1 MATFKGGQSVKGG
14 YFFSRRDWKLE
25 MVEAPFGTLP
35 GDAGTTWRRVPVP
48 AMLVL
53 APLLGLAFVMLLP
66 FIGLAVVCEPIAR
79 NLSEAYRRRGR
90 QVRAQQPT
98 TVRPR

>member
-14 YFFSRRDWKLE
+14 YFVSVRDMKLE

-35 GDAGTTWRRVPVP
+35 GDGDRTYRRVPVP

-53 APLLGLAFVMLLP
+53 APLLGLAFVLLLP
-66 FIGLAVVCEPIAR
+66 FIGLAVVCEPIVR
-79 NLSEAYRRRGR
+79 NLAAAYGRRHVHAPR
-90 QVRAQQPT
+90 PT
-98 TVRPR
+98 TVPPR